1 VEKNGDRVIQCLVE
15 LTERCMQKK
24 PVMRYNKKLKEMEQV
39 TEEDEN

>member
-1 VEKNGDRVIQCLVE
+1 
-15 LTERCMQKK
+15 MQKK